1 MPQSKP
7 LKDIRKQLFPTP
19 PKYTMAEAD
28 KINNRLF
35 NMSQDE
41 RRQTIAKV
49 LGAMSARVTS
59 PSKVYQ
65 LGARMFYALL
75 IECMDEVQPDRK
87 LKLWCKANGFPLDST
102 VQSLLHGEAF
112 GGFVFTPAQK
122 KFLEQYEQT
131 KTEK

>member
-7 LKDIRKQLFPTP
+7 LKDLRKQLFPTP

-41 RRQTIAKV
+41 RRLTIAKV

-59 PSKVYQ
+59 
-65 LGARMFYALL
+65 
-75 IECMDEVQPDRK
+75 
-87 LKLWCKANGFPLDST
+87 
-102 VQSLLHGEAF
+102 
-112 GGFVFTPAQK
+112 
-122 KFLEQYEQT
+122 
-131 KTEK
+131 